1 MVVVLV
7 FCLAVVTDTKKISER
22 IINLTSCSQYISQ
35 YILYMLCCVYVLGS
49 ISVADDLDF
58 EVCKDYYL
66 TVEAWDS
73 GNPPLS
79 TATMVTIELMD
90 VNDNAPAFSQD
101 IYNVLVSEDASVGQT
116 ITRVISGLSVY
127 PCFSYFYTFLF
138 HTFFSCVFSRYWQ
151 KIWTVR

>member
-1 MVVVLV
+1 MPHH
-7 FCLAVVTDTKKISER
+7 
-22 IINLTSCSQYISQ
+22 
-35 YILYMLCCVYVLGS
+35 LCVSGS

-101 IYNVLVSEDASVGQT
+101 IYNVLVSEDAAVGQT
-116 ITRVISGLSVY
+116 ITRVTSSLNEALS
-127 PCFSYFYTFLF
+127 PPGGSDL
-138 HTFFSCVFSRYWQ
+138 SE
-151 KIWTVR
+151 

>member
-1 MVVVLV
+1 M
-7 FCLAVVTDTKKISER
+7 CL
-22 IINLTSCSQYISQ
+22 
-35 YILYMLCCVYVLGS
+35 YVIGS

-90 VNDNAPAFSQD
+90 VNDNAPAFTQD
-101 IYNVLVSEDASVGQT
+101 IYNILVSEDASVGQT
-116 ITRVISGLSVY
+116 ITKVRFSLHFILLSLSHSVV
-127 PCFSYFYTFLF
+127 SLTFVCYLG
-138 HTFFSCVFSRYWQ
+138 VG
-151 KIWTVR
+151 

>member
-1 MVVVLV
+1 M
-7 FCLAVVTDTKKISER
+7 
-22 IINLTSCSQYISQ
+22 
-35 YILYMLCCVYVLGS
+35 LYYVCVLGS
-49 ISVADDLDF
+49 ITVADDLDF

-66 TVEAWDS
+66 TVEAWDN

-116 ITRVISGLSVY
+116 ITKVTVLLCSIY
-127 PCFSYFYTFLF
+127 IF
-138 HTFFSCVFSRYWQ
+138 HFFSFSLNIL
-151 KIWTVR
+151 KETLK

>member
-1 MVVVLV
+1 MFV
-7 FCLAVVTDTKKISER
+7 S
-22 IINLTSCSQYISQ
+22 
-35 YILYMLCCVYVLGS
+35 GS
-49 ISVADDLDF
+49 ITVADDLDF

-101 IYNVLVSEDASVGQT
+101 IYNVLISEDAPVGQT
-116 ITRVISGLSVY
+116 ITRVPFVINCSPPLNW
-127 PCFSYFYTFLF
+127 
-138 HTFFSCVFSRYWQ
+138 SRYFS
-151 KIWTVR
+151 

>member
-1 MVVVLV
+1 M
-7 FCLAVVTDTKKISER
+7 
-22 IINLTSCSQYISQ
+22 
-35 YILYMLCCVYVLGS
+35 YVLGS

-66 TVEAWDS
+66 TIEAWDS

-90 VNDNAPAFSQD
+90 VNDNAPAFSED

-116 ITRVISGLSVY
+116 ITRVT
-127 PCFSYFYTFLF
+127 FSPN
-138 HTFFSCVFSRYWQ
+138 FFSTFILVCLYFSVFFINFCFTPYVSFLGFGRRLGQPGEWANNLLHPE
-151 KIWTVR
+151 R